1 MDVENLRRHYALTLN
16 HWVERYEAGGD
27 WLRQI
32 AGEKHWRIW
41 RMYLAGCAH
50 GFAHDW
56 ISIHQILAV
65 KVGANALPLIRNDM
79 YGG

>member
-32 AGEKHWRIW
+32 AGEKH
-41 RMYLAGCAH
+41 CES
-50 GFAHDW
+50 FAPRPDDPD
-56 ISIHQILAV
+56 QCP
-65 KVGANALPLIRNDM
+65 GRERRPALN
-79 YGG
+79 